1 MIYVNFRAEILDKAS
16 KALGDCEQGL
26 QQSQVPACPLA
37 VPHLPIKAP
46 KDGAAVGWRD
56 VSLSVVGWRFYNFT
70 AQFAAQITVLAKI
83 FSRTE
88 IEINGLP
95 EPDVH

>member
-1 MIYVNFRAEILDKAS
+1 M
-16 KALGDCEQGL
+16 
-26 QQSQVPACPLA
+26 
-37 VPHLPIKAP
+37 
-46 KDGAAVGWRD
+46 GWRD